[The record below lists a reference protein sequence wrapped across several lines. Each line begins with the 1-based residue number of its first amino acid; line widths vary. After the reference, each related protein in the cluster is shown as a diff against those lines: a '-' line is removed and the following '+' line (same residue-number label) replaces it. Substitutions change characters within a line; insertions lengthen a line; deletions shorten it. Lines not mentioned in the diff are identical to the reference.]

1 MPSRFHT
8 VCKFPILLGYVA
20 ICWLMVQNL
29 VAQPQNPFDIHSRQ
43 LLDSVNISKTSPLK
57 SPGDADKETGTK
69 KTSPT
74 ATYPTSSIPEL
85 IRDVGKSPDMEN
97 ESADTSARSES
108 NPVFSGEKS
117 DLISPATREKAES
130 RSTPLPPH
138 QVNVSWWHYIFDLIL
153 LLLLLGAFLYDKK
166 IFSPLRKAF
175 VHENFLRF
183 LYRDTY
189 LRKPGVFLYLNIIFL
204 LSLGFILY
212 RISQYYGHAT
222 SLRDYLIIQGIVLFL
237 FAVKHLALQLLSKL
251 VDKPFEVRFYRYWM
265 ILSAGIIGLW
275 MIPVTLMVSV
285 LPAQFLF
292 IALLICSIP
301 ILILLIYRQ
310 IKAMV
315 QAKFFFYKH
324 FFHFFLYFCAVEI
337 VPVIL
342 LTDIL
347 VNN

>member
-8 VCKFPILLGYVA
+8 VYKFPFLLGCVA
-20 ICWLMVQNL
+20 LCLLMVQHL

-57 SPGDADKETGTK
+57 SPGDADKETGASK
-69 KTSPT
+69 ASPS

-85 IRDVGKSPDMEN
+85 PKDVGESPDMEN
-97 ESADTSARSES
+97 ESADTSAGSES

-117 DLISPATREKAES
+117 DSISSATGEAKS
-130 RSTPLPPH
+130 RSTPLPLH

-292 IALLICSIP
+292 IALL
-301 ILILLIYRQ
+301 
-310 IKAMV
+310 
-315 QAKFFFYKH
+315 
-324 FFHFFLYFCAVEI
+324 
-337 VPVIL
+337 
-342 LTDIL
+342 
-347 VNN
+347 